1 MLFPFRFF
9 ERLRRHNYVTPT
21 SYLELI
27 MTFKA
32 LLGVKRDEIL
42 TLRNRYLTGLEKLE
56 FAASQVSVMQ
66 EELQALQPEL
76 IKTSAET
83 EKLMIKIEQDTVEV
97 EAKKEV
103 VAADEAVANEA
114 AAAAQAIKDD
124 CESDL
129 AEAIP
134 ALESAISALNTL
146 KPADITLVKSMKVHV
161 LVLFLLVVHGNLIY

>member
-1 MLFPFRFF
+1 
-9 ERLRRHNYVTPT
+9 
-21 SYLELI
+21 

-83 EKLMIKIEQDTVEV
+83 EKLMIKIE
-97 EAKKEV
+97 
-103 VAADEAVANEA
+103 
-114 AAAAQAIKDD
+114 
-124 CESDL
+124 
-129 AEAIP
+129 
-134 ALESAISALNTL
+134 
-146 KPADITLVKSMKVHV
+146 
-161 LVLFLLVVHGNLIY
+161 